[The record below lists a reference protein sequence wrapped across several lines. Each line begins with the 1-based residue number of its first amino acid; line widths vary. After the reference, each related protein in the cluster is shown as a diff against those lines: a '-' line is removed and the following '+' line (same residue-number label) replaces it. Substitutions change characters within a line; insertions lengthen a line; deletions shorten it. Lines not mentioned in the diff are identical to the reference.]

1 MAPDVEQLKRAI
13 DANDVRTHRRD
24 DDARSA
30 AHSAPLGCGGNGPL
44 TWVAE
49 CRVPS
54 PARLEMATW
63 MIDHGSD
70 VHQGGDGPLMR
81 AALDDDRIPMM
92 ALLVGRGADV
102 NARWNGQT
110 EWRRERLRCC
120 GKISGRRAGPSGPAA
135 WDGLKAV
142 PYTIHISILETV
154 MAVPLSSPVSFTVWP
169 ACVARSLKS

>member
-1 MAPDVEQLKRAI
+1 MAPDVEQPKRAI

-54 PARLEMATW
+54 PARLEMVTW

-102 NARWNGQT
+102 NARWNA
-110 EWRRERLRCC
+110 RR
-120 GKISGRRAGPSGPAA
+120 SGDENAYAVAAKSPDVGP
-135 WDGLKAV
+135 GLQ
-142 PYTIHISILETV
+142 
-154 MAVPLSSPVSFTVWP
+154 
-169 ACVARSLKS
+169 ARPRGTA